1 VKGSCDCHVH
11 VFGPDSRYPY
21 SRDRTYTPPDA
32 SVDDLVALHASL
44 GIERVV
50 IVQPSPYGT
59 DNSCTLNALKRLGAR
74 ARGVAVADP
83 KADLEQFHRAGVR
96 GIRVNL
102 HTAGVKDPAAALRAL
117 QQAVEVA
124 KRFAWHVQ
132 VYTGMEVIESLH
144 QSLLQLPVPLVVDHF
159 GLPQTQNIRP
169 LADLVRRGRA
179 YVKLSA
185 PHRFPADPA
194 PIARALAEANAER
207 LLWGTDW
214 PHPGGGRDSR
224 SRDAIQPFDAIDDR
238 AALARL
244 AEWFPDANLRR
255 KILVDNPARLY
266 DF

>member
-1 VKGSCDCHVH
+1 MKNACDCHVH
-11 VFGPDSRYPY
+11 VFGPAARYPY
-21 SRDRTYTPPDA
+21 SRDRAYTPPDA
-32 SVDDLVALHASL
+32 PLEDLNALHGSL

-50 IVQPSPYGT
+50 VVQPSPYGT
-59 DNSCTLNALKRLGAR
+59 DNSCTLGALKRLGGK
-74 ARGVAVADP
+74 ARGVAVVDP
-83 KADLEQFHRAGVR
+83 KADLEQFHRAGIR
-96 GIRVNL
+96 GIRVDL
-102 HTAGVKDPAAALRAL
+102 DTADASPV
-117 QQAVEVA
+117 QQAVGMA
-124 KRFAWHVQ
+124 KRMGWHVQ
-132 VYTGMEVIESLH
+132 VGASMEVIESLH

-159 GLPQTQNIRP
+159 GLPLTQNVRP

-194 PIARALAEANAER
+194 PIARLLAEANPER

-214 PHPGGGRDSR
+214 PHPAGAGSGG
-224 SRDAIQPFDAIDDR
+224 RDAIQPFEAIDDR

>member
-1 VKGSCDCHVH
+1 MKDACDCHVH
-11 VFGPDSRYPY
+11 LFGPASRYPY
-21 SRDRTYTPPDA
+21 SPDRAYTPPDA
-32 SVDDLVALHASL
+32 SADELVALHDSL

-59 DNSCTLNALKRLGAR
+59 DNSCTLNALKRLGFR

-83 KADLEQFHRAGVR
+83 KADLEQFHRTGVR
-96 GIRVNL
+96 GIRVKL
-102 HTAGVKDPAAALRAL
+102 ATDPAAALRAL
-117 QQAVEVA
+117 QDAVGMA
-124 KRFAWHVQ
+124 KRMGWHVQ
-132 VYTGMEVIESLH
+132 VHTTMEIVEALH

-159 GLPQTQNIRP
+159 GLPQRQNIRP

-194 PIARALAEANAER
+194 PIARALADANPDR
-207 LLWGTDW
+207 LLWGTGW
-214 PHPGGGRDSR
+214 PHAGEP
-224 SRDAIQPFDAIDDR
+224 IDDR